1 MAPRWRHRSRPQK
14 KKTSLNGA
22 VIFFGQC
29 QCILTSPECSDC
41 VVFYGQIWDTYG
53 YIIHLWCELTCLWPE
68 YVWGVSVTCLAGK
81 SPKFSRKP
89 PDWLVGGIFFFGAW
103 YHRYPIFI
111 HIHMDIRYMM
121 YPYLSHIS
129 LVIFTRKKVT
139 VSRNW
144 NYQTLHN
151 TAALLTFIFVVNL
164 NMELNTGLKLGE
176 AQRSGSVLSI
186 SQRCGFN
193 KNHNPCPLHVR

>member
-1 MAPRWRHRSRPQK
+1 MYPDFTWMFWLCCFLW
-14 KKTSLNGA
+14 TNM
-22 VIFFGQC
+22 
-29 QCILTSPECSDC
+29 
-41 VVFYGQIWDTYG
+41 G
-53 YIIHLWCELTCLWPE
+53 YIWIHHTFMMWVNMFMTWICLGCIGHMSGWE
-68 YVWGVSVTCLAGK
+68 ITKIFQKAT
-81 SPKFSRKP
+81 
-89 PDWLVGGIFFFGAW
+89 WLIGRGHFFFGAW

>member
-53 YIIHLWCELTCLWPE
+53 YIIHLWCELTCLWPK

-89 PDWLVGGIFFFGAW
+89 PDWLVGGIFLEHDIIDIPYLYIFIW
-103 YHRYPIFI
+103 TLDIWCIHIYPILVWWYSQEK
-111 HIHMDIRYMM
+111 R
-121 YPYLSHIS
+121 S
-129 LVIFTRKKVT
+129 LCLAIGTTKHCI
-139 VSRNW
+139 
-144 NYQTLHN
+144 TLRHFWHSF
-151 TAALLTFIFVVNL
+151 L
-164 NMELNTGLKLGE
+164 
-176 AQRSGSVLSI
+176 LSI
-186 SQRCGFN
+186 
-193 KNHNPCPLHVR
+193 